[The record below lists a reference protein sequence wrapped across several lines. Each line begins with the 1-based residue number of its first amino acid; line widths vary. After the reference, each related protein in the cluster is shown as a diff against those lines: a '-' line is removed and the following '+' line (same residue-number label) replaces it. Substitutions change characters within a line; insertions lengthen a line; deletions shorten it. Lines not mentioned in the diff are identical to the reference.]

1 MHGQRYLAV
10 LAVAVAVA
18 MLAPVSFSASP
29 LNGFLSTYMPNST
42 IGSSSFYS
50 QSFNGSSYTIVQ
62 LPGINKYLVLL
73 NSSGSYSFV
82 TNASTAYD
90 VLSPFLSDKYYPTAS
105 TIAELNSS
113 MQIYRREAGVAI
125 NDCVS
130 TTGVSLFDCTGQS
143 LNTCLVNTC
152 QRIPICGGAQKSPQS
167 ALEQYGVP
175 SPFATGIYNLS
186 LNYTRLNVSYNDYFY
201 ALSHINDTNAATMIQ
216 RLSLD
221 TSNISETSTALSQN
235 PLFSPPPN
243 EPTCNPSLP
252 VSQQP
257 WYCVDGLFCSEINFN
272 STALSN
278 VKSIIA
284 TMQLS
289 LPSQPGIEAI
299 SSNSS
304 KLASNYVSAYLL
316 NKNGER
322 FSALINSYYPEYNS
336 LVGGSSALLAK
347 YDNASLQSA
356 VDRLESQFSAVQ
368 LAGANQS
375 LAEVNGTLRALFANT
390 LSIYGNASATYNQIY
405 SISQNN
411 TASLLASEL
420 SYRREPNKLV
430 SLAREQQ
437 AINLQLDSGITSN
450 DVASIET
457 QVQSIRVESALYFAP
472 FTLPYM
478 VKALE
483 GPFITSMLESGMQPV
498 QQKISAAPSYAALE
512 TFIVD
517 LIIIIIIF
525 VAVYLKVFRK
535 RKHAGKELAWAF
547 VFIVLVAL
555 MAIDVYGSYASAVG
569 ANSFLPFNHFINS
582 VRASNTTY
590 IALNGSA
597 ASNASIGA
605 CASTISAYLSKA
617 SKTVRVLKLN
627 NDSCVVGSNSST
639 LGVKCYDNILIS
651 GTPVIYISQS
661 PSSSITY
668 KGLYGTVLY
677 SSGPASAGAECT
689 LGTLFRNA

>member
-1 MHGQRYLAV
+1 MYIP
-10 LAVAVAVA
+10 VA
-18 MLAPVSFSASP
+18 
-29 LNGFLSTYMPNST
+29 NGLGTPYCS
-42 IGSSSFYS
+42 
-50 QSFNGSSYTIVQ
+50 
-62 LPGINKYLVLL
+62 
-73 NSSGSYSFV
+73 
-82 TNASTAYD
+82 NA
-90 VLSPFLSDKYYPTAS
+90 
-105 TIAELNSS
+105 
-113 MQIYRREAGVAI
+113 
-125 NDCVS
+125 DC
-130 TTGVSLFDCTGQS
+130 GD
-143 LNTCLVNTC
+143 
-152 QRIPICGGAQKSPQS
+152 
-167 ALEQYGVP
+167 
-175 SPFATGIYNLS
+175 
-186 LNYTRLNVSYNDYFY
+186 
-201 ALSHINDTNAATMIQ
+201 
-216 RLSLD
+216 
-221 TSNISETSTALSQN
+221 
-235 PLFSPPPN
+235 
-243 EPTCNPSLP
+243 
-252 VSQQP
+252 
-257 WYCVDGLFCSEINFN
+257 FC
-272 STALSN
+272 
-278 VKSIIA
+278 
-284 TMQLS
+284 
-289 LPSQPGIEAI
+289 
-299 SSNSS
+299 
-304 KLASNYVSAYLL
+304 
-316 NKNGER
+316 
-322 FSALINSYYPEYNS
+322 ALINSYYPEYNS
-336 LVGGSSALLAK
+336 LVGGSSALLAR
-347 YDNASLQSA
+347 YGNASLQSS

-375 LAEVNGTLRALFANT
+375 IAEVNATLRALFANT

-420 SYRREPNKLV
+420 SYMREPNKLV

-472 FTLPYM
+472 FTLPYLAK
-478 VKALE
+478 VLE

-517 LIIIIIIF
+517 LIIIIAIF
-525 VAVYLKVFRK
+525 AAVYLKVFRK
-535 RKHAGKELAWAF
+535 KKHAGKELAWAF

-555 MAIDVYGSYASAVG
+555 MLIDMYGSYASAVG

-617 SKTVRVLKLN
+617 GKTVKRLN
-627 NDSCVVGSNSST
+627 LDNDSCVMGSNSSV
-639 LGVKCYDNILIS
+639 LGTTCYNNILAA

-677 SSGPASAGAECT
+677 SSGPASSGAECT